1 MTALTVKEAIQ
12 SPSPAYGFINQ
23 DSPSKAQA
31 LLSVQITGLVKA
43 FNVGKS
49 MEANQIAECV
59 KMILEDNNF
68 RCLKPDDFKVCFT
81 KMIKGHYGKSY
92 DRMDAQVIFEA
103 LENYLQERLDTVE
116 QISIDRHKLEMAG
129 KMAQTNPEGQKKI
142 GDIFRAVLKEV
153 SPQVKYKAE
162 KVVLKDNKYEIEVV
176 PEKDFKEPV
185 KETKVIQVEK
195 SERDIFIQSCFR
207 EFSETIKKKGSLLKS
222 GDFIEY
228 EGKHLSETE
237 YVQARITKYDIEQLE
252 KNKE

>member
-1 MTALTVKEAIQ
+1 MTALTVREAIQ

-23 DSPSKAQA
+23 DNPTKARA
-31 LLSVQITGLVKA
+31 ILSIQIGELIGA
-43 FNVGKS
+43 FNVGKQ
-49 MEANQIAECV
+49 MDAIQVANCV
-59 KMILEDNNF
+59 KMILEDSNF
-68 RCLKPDDFKVCFT
+68 RSFKPDDFKVCFT

-116 QISIDRHKLEMAG
+116 QISIDRHKLELAG
-129 KMAQTNPEGQKKI
+129 KMAEANPEGQKKI
-142 GDIFRAVLKEV
+142 ADIFRAVLKEV

-185 KETKVIQVEK
+185 KETKVIRVEK
-195 SERDIFIQSCFR
+195 SERDIFIQDCFR

-228 EGKHLSETE
+228 YGKPLSETE
-237 YVQARITKYDIEQLE
+237 YVQARITEYDIEQLE
-252 KNKE
+252 KQKE

>member
-49 MEANQIAECV
+49 MEAYQIAECV

-103 LENYLQERLDTVE
+103 LENYLHERLETVE
-116 QISIDRHKLEMAG
+116 QINIDRHNLEISG
-129 KMAQTNPEGQKKI
+129 KMAQANPEGQKRI
-142 GDIFRAVLKEV
+142 ADIFRAVLKEV
-153 SPQVKYKAE
+153 TPQVKYKAE
-162 KVVLKDNKYEIEVV
+162 KVVLKDNKYQIDVV
-176 PEKDFKEPV
+176 PENEFKEPK
-185 KETKVIQVEK
+185 KETKVIPIQK
-195 SERDIFIQSCFR
+195 SERDIFIQECFR
-207 EFSETIKKKGSLLKS
+207 EFKEILKTKGSLLKS
-222 GDFIEY
+222 GDFIEL
-228 EGKHLSETE
+228 EGKPVSEIE
-237 YVQARITKYDIEQLE
+237 YVQIKLKDYDL
-252 KNKE
+252 NKE